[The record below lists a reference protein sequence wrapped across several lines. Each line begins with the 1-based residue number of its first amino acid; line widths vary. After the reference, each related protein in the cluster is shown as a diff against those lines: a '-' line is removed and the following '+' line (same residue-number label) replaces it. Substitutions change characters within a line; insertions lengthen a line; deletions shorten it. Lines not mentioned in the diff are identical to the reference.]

1 MKGIINGRRILFM
14 ECGIVCEKATFKIE
28 QGNTWVIF
36 TLFKLDTPKKLDVTM
51 SLIFTLIVLM
61 EIMLYFSLL
70 RKMLKIYGGSGISGQ
85 FQWSTLHGWLLDEVA
100 KLLQQYF
107 LQLCL
112 STIIKFIVFNAQ
124 KISENWQDTFA
135 WRMKS
140 FQCSTLPEWGTIL
153 STEIDII

>member
-1 MKGIINGRRILFM
+1 MSLYDSRHIISLMKGIINVRRILFM
-14 ECGIVCEKATFKIE
+14 ECGIACEKATFKIE
-28 QGNTWVIF
+28 QGNTWVVFI
-36 TLFKLDTPKKLDVTM
+36 LFKLDTLKCSKNHIT
-51 SLIFTLIVLM
+51 SLKDLT

-70 RKMLKIYGGSGISGQ
+70 RKMLTIYVGK
-85 FQWSTLHGWLLDEVA
+85 VA

-124 KISENWQDTFA
+124 KIFENWQDTFA

-140 FQCSTLPEWGTIL
+140 FQCSMNGVPYLEPK
-153 STEIDII
+153 II